1 MNALQILV
9 GLGNPGNEY
18 VRTRHNAG
26 FLVIDLIAQAFQ
38 MPAFSYKKNLFAEIT
53 KNNSMV
59 MLKPQTYMNESGKA
73 VRAVLEFYKD
83 AVATP
88 LVDNLL
94 VIHDDLD
101 IPFGQYKLQ
110 QSKKPKVHNGLTSI
124 HAYIHEENFWYLR
137 IGIDAR
143 QGDRSL
149 PGQAYVLQQFTL
161 EEKEKLER
169 MTMHEILPDITVRFT
184 K

>member
-1 MNALQILV
+1 MQLIV

-18 VRTRHNAG
+18 LRTRHNAG
-26 FLVIDLIAQAFQ
+26 FMVVDILVRELGA
-38 MPAFSYKKNLFAEIT
+38 PAFLYKKDLFSEVSKSSTLIL
-53 KNNSMV
+53 
-59 MLKPQTYMNESGKA
+59 LKPQTYMNESGKA
-73 VRAVLEFYKD
+73 VRAVLDFYKD
-83 AVATP
+83 AIDLP
-88 LVDNLL
+88 LADNLL

-110 QSKKPKVHNGLTSI
+110 QSKKPKVHNGLSSI

-143 QGDRSL
+143 QGDRSI
-149 PGQAYVLQQFTL
+149 PGKSYVLQPFSL
-161 EEKEKLER
+161 EEREQLER
-169 MTMHEILPDITVRFT
+169 MAVQEIIPDITARFT

>member
-38 MPAFSYKKNLFAEIT
+38 MPAFAYKKNLFADVT

-124 HAYIHEENFWYLR
+124 HAYINEENFWYLR
-137 IGIDAR
+137 IGIDGR
-143 QGDRSL
+143 QGDRSI

-169 MTMHEILPDITVRFT
+169 MTLQEILPDITARFT